1 MTSQVEEISMSMKS
15 RLFASVA
22 APLVS
27 LPLMMQPAFA
37 VPPKIAIPAASAGD
51 VIRVQGTVILPPG
64 AVPEEE
70 QAPEEAPAEEAP
82 AEEAPAEEAPAEAT
96 PEPAPEVIQEAP
108 AEVQPEA
115 PAPEPEPE
123 AAPAPEPEPEA
134 APEVAPE
141 PAPEPEVTPEEAP
154 AEAAPEAAPAEE
166 APAAETAP
174 EAEQAPA
181 EEQAPAA
188 AAEQPAEETA
198 PASEETAPAAET
210 TEQPAEAPADGEQ
223 DAADAPVVLPE
234 GEAPAAAT
242 EGAAETAP
250 AEGATDAPAAETTTE
265 GAAATGEAAPAG
277 EPPVATTT
285 EDVQRAQEIAD
296 DPSAAQDGETAVLP
310 IENGAA
316 VLDSQKEAAPVET
329 APAGTTAAPADGTAA
344 PAPAQA
350 PAQATA
356 PVAAPT
362 SDAEAQAPMQA
373 RQRSEF
379 RAATAEEGER
389 IEGRPEYR
397 RTEGWGYRDGDRD
410 WRDGDR
416 RDGRRDRDGRN
427 DRDGEAR
434 IIISIGER
442 PVVYH
447 DDTSRFYGD
456 DGGVY
461 YERLPGDRYREVV
474 ERPGGVQVVT
484 IRNSSGSVVQRSR
497 IVDGEEYVLY
507 YAPEL
512 YEDADYVW
520 RDPALDLPPMRLSV
534 PLDQYIIDT
543 SSDPDRDYYEF
554 LDQPPV
560 EQVERVYSLDE
571 VRYSARIRD
580 KARRIDLDTVKF
592 ATGSAEIPMNEASS
606 LRKVAEAM
614 NQILKEN
621 PAETFLIEGHTDAV
635 GSDESNL
642 ILSDERAESV
652 AVVLTDAFGIP
663 PENLA
668 TQGYGERFLKIRTE
682 GAEQDNRRVTIRR
695 ITPLVKPVA
704 SNQ

>member
-1 MTSQVEEISMSMKS
+1 MTSQVEEISMSIKS

-37 VPPKIAIPAASAGD
+37 VPPKIAIPAASTGD
-51 VIRVQGTVILPPG
+51 VIRVQGAVILPPG

-70 QAPEEAPAEEAP
+70 QAPAEAPAEEAP

-115 PAPEPEPE
+115 PAPEPEAVPT
-123 AAPAPEPEPEA
+123 PEPEPEA
-134 APEVAPE
+134 EAAPEA
-141 PAPEPEVTPEEAP
+141 APEPEATPEEAP
-154 AEAAPEAAPAEE
+154 AETAPEAAPAEE

-174 EAEQAPA
+174 EAEEAPA
-181 EEQAPAA
+181 EEEAPAA
-188 AAEQPAEETA
+188 TSEQPAEETA
-198 PASEETAPAAET
+198 PASEETAPTSEST
-210 TEQPAEAPADGEQ
+210 QQPAEAP
-223 DAADAPVVLPE
+223 AADAPVVLPE
-234 GEAPAAAT
+234 GEAPATAT
-242 EGAAETAP
+242 EGATETAP
-250 AEGATDAPAAETTTE
+250 AEGTTGAPAQTTTE
-265 GAAATGEAAPAG
+265 GAAAPEAGQAAPAG
-277 EPPVATTT
+277 QPPVATTT

-296 DPSAAQDGETAVLP
+296 DPSAAQEGETAVLP
-310 IENGAA
+310 VENGAA
-316 VLDSQKEAAPVET
+316 VLDSQKETAPVAT
-329 APAGTTAAPADGTAA
+329 APAGTTAAPADGSTA

-350 PAQATA
+350 PAQASA

-379 RAATAEEGER
+379 RASTAEAGER
-389 IEGRPEYR
+389 IDGRPEYR

-410 WRDGDR
+410 RRDGDR
-416 RDGRRDRDGRN
+416 RDGRRDRDGRD
-427 DRDGEAR
+427 DRGGEAR

-456 DGGVY
+456 DGDVY

-614 NQILKEN
+614 NKILEEN

-682 GAEQDNRRVTIRR
+682 GPEQDNRRVTIRR

>member
-1 MTSQVEEISMSMKS
+1 
-15 RLFASVA
+15 
-22 APLVS
+22 
-27 LPLMMQPAFA
+27 
-37 VPPKIAIPAASAGD
+37 
-51 VIRVQGTVILPPG
+51 
-64 AVPEEE
+64 
-70 QAPEEAPAEEAP
+70 
-82 AEEAPAEEAPAEAT
+82 
-96 PEPAPEVIQEAP
+96 
-108 AEVQPEA
+108 
-115 PAPEPEPE
+115 
-123 AAPAPEPEPEA
+123 
-134 APEVAPE
+134 
-141 PAPEPEVTPEEAP
+141 
-154 AEAAPEAAPAEE
+154 
-166 APAAETAP
+166 
-174 EAEQAPA
+174 
-181 EEQAPAA
+181 
-188 AAEQPAEETA
+188 
-198 PASEETAPAAET
+198 
-210 TEQPAEAPADGEQ
+210 
-223 DAADAPVVLPE
+223 
-234 GEAPAAAT
+234 
-242 EGAAETAP
+242 
-250 AEGATDAPAAETTTE
+250 
-265 GAAATGEAAPAG
+265 
-277 EPPVATTT
+277 
-285 EDVQRAQEIAD
+285 
-296 DPSAAQDGETAVLP
+296 
-310 IENGAA
+310 
-316 VLDSQKEAAPVET
+316 
-329 APAGTTAAPADGTAA
+329 
-344 PAPAQA
+344 
-350 PAQATA
+350 
-356 PVAAPT
+356 
-362 SDAEAQAPMQA
+362 
-373 RQRSEF
+373 
-379 RAATAEEGER
+379 
-389 IEGRPEYR
+389 
-397 RTEGWGYRDGDRD
+397 
-410 WRDGDR
+410 
-416 RDGRRDRDGRN
+416 
-427 DRDGEAR
+427 
-434 IIISIGER
+434 
-442 PVVYH
+442 
-447 DDTSRFYGD
+447 
-456 DGGVY
+456 
-461 YERLPGDRYREVV
+461 
-474 ERPGGVQVVT
+474 VQVVT

>member
-1 MTSQVEEISMSMKS
+1 MKS

-37 VPPKIAIPAASAGD
+37 VPPKIGFPATSTSD
-51 VIRVQGTVILPPG
+51 VIRVQETLILPPG
-64 AVPEEE
+64 TVPEE
-70 QAPEEAPAEEAP
+70 APAEEAPEEEAPAEEAP
-82 AEEAPAEEAPAEAT
+82 AEEAPAEEAPAEVA
-96 PEPAPEVIQEAP
+96 PEPAPEVIEEAP
-108 AEVQPEA
+108 AEIQPEA
-115 PAPEPEPE
+115 PA
-123 AAPAPEPEPEA
+123 AEPEPEA
-134 APEVAPE
+134 APEPEVAPE
-141 PAPEPEVTPEEAP
+141 PEAAPAEAP
-154 AEAAPEAAPAEE
+154 AEAAPEEAPAEE
-166 APAAETAP
+166 APAAPEEAPAEKVPVPETAP
-174 EAEQAPA
+174 EAE
-181 EEQAPAA
+181 APAA
-188 AAEQPAEETA
+188 TEEQPAEQTAPAAEETA
-198 PASEETAPAAET
+198 PATATE
-210 TEQPAEAPADGEQ
+210 EQPAEAPA
-223 DAADAPVVLPE
+223 PE
-234 GEAPAAAT
+234 GEAPAVAP
-242 EGAAETAP
+242 ETAP
-250 AEGATDAPAAETTTE
+250 DATAPVDGTT
-265 GAAATGEAAPAG
+265 AAPADG
-277 EPPVATTT
+277 TTTQEGAVIQPGTAAPAVEPPIATTT
-285 EDVQRAQEIAD
+285 EQVERAQQIAD
-296 DPSAAQDGETAVLP
+296 DPSAAEAGETAVLP
-310 IENGAA
+310 VENGAA

-329 APAGTTAAPADGTAA
+329 APAGTTAAPTDGTAAA
-344 PAPAQA
+344 PAPA
-350 PAQATA
+350 PAQTA
-356 PVAAPT
+356 APLAAPT
-362 SDAEAQAPMQA
+362 SDAEAQAPMQS

-379 RAATAEEGER
+379 QASTAETGER
-389 IEGRPEYR
+389 MDGRPEYR
-397 RTEGWGYRDGDRD
+397 RTQGWDYRDGDRD
-410 WRDGDR
+410 RRDGDR
-416 RDGRRDRDGRN
+416 RDRRRDRD

-434 IIISIGER
+434 IIISIGDR

-447 DDTSRFYGD
+447 DDSSRFNR
-456 DGGVY
+456 DGGEVY
-461 YERLPGDRYREVV
+461 YERLPRDRYREVV
-474 ERPGGVQVVT
+474 QRPGGVQIVT

-512 YEDADYVW
+512 YEDDDYVW

-580 KARRIDLDTVKF
+580 KARRIDLDTVTF
-592 ATGSAEIPMNEASS
+592 ATGSAEIPMNQASS

-614 NQILKEN
+614 NQILEDN

-652 AVVLTDAFGIP
+652 AVVLTDAFGVP

-668 TQGYGERFLKIRTE
+668 TQGYGERFLKIRSE
-682 GAEQDNRRVTIRR
+682 GPVQENRRVTIRR

-704 SNQ
+704 AN